1 MGNWV
6 AIGKLAGPLGA
17 SYSCDRMSGLSRR
30 SFLHASGLA
39 FLALAARRLAALVRP
54 RPADDVPWKVQQ
66 VLKRLFGDRQVQD
79 GHVPLDVP
87 TVAADGRAGPAMIES
102 DLPIAT

>member
-6 AIGKLAGPLGA
+6 AIGKLAGPVGA

-39 FLALAARRLAALVRP
+39 FFALVARRLAALVRP
-54 RPADDVPWKVQQ
+54 RPADDVPWKGQQ
-66 VLKRLFGDRQVQD
+66 VLQQPFGDRPVQAR
-79 GHVPLDVP
+79 HVELDVH
-87 TVAADGRAGPAMIES
+87 TVAADARVERE
-102 DLPIAT
+102 LVQ